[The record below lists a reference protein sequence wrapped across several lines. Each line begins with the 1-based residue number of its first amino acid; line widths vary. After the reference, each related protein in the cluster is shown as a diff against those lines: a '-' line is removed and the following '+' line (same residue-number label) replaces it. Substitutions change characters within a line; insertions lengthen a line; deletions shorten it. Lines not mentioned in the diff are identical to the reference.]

1 MRAQEGIC
9 PLKSVVDSWFMVEFL
24 VTIDYELVSVQWK
37 GGRIFALCVP
47 WRGRYE
53 CGLQQSCAP
62 YFCVGPVLAS
72 LNSEGCNLVHCK
84 L

>member
-37 GGRIFALCVP
+37 GGRIFALCILGEDVMN
-47 WRGRYE
+47 
-53 CGLQQSCAP
+53 
-62 YFCVGPVLAS
+62 VGCSKVVLHISVSAQF
-72 LNSEGCNLVHCK
+72 
-84 L
+84 